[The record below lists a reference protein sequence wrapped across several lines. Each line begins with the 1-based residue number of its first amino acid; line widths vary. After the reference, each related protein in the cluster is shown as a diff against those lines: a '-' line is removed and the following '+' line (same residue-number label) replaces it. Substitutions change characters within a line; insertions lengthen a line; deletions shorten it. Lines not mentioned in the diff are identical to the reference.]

1 MYIYIYMHNFYMWGL
16 YRYVHNLRI
25 LFKNKHHILIISFF
39 VSEIHIEKEKRR
51 DIFMNIE

>member
-1 MYIYIYMHNFYMWGL
+1 MHNFYMWGL